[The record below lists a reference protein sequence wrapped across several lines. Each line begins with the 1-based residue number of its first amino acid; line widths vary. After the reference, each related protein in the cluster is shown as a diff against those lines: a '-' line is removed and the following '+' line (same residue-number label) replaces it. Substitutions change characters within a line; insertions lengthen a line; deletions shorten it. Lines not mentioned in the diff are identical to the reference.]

1 MYQGKRWFGR
11 LVFLMIILVLSGWT
25 GPARSQDKYPTRAID
40 IIIPVPPGAG
50 SDTVARILADYCK
63 NKWGVPVNVINKP
76 GGNKIPACLEVYKAK
91 PDGHTLLGDSLISS
105 SAMFVVKPL
114 PFEIMDRVFC
124 GRFAITPLLVMVPST
139 SPFKT
144 LKDLGDR
151 GRKDPTTFTW
161 TSNGGADTID
171 YLARQFMKAEGIE
184 VRKTKPIIGK
194 GGAEATANTAGGHVV
209 LGTGTTTGILPAFEA
224 KTVRPLGISGKKRH
238 PKYPNVPTFEE
249 LGYPTLG
256 VIQWYGVSG
265 PPKMP
270 SSIASVWE
278 KIFQEMVKDPNVL
291 AKLANVGAD
300 PFYLNANENREAVLK
315 DMEEMKI
322 LFAE

>member
-1 MYQGKRWFGR
+1 MYQEKRWFWG
-11 LVFLMIILVLSGWT
+11 LVFLMTIFMLTGWT
-25 GPARSQDKYPTRAID
+25 GPVQSQDKYPTRAID

-50 SDTVARILADYCK
+50 SDTVARIIADYAK
-63 NKWGVPVNVINKP
+63 NKWSVPVNVINKP
-76 GGNKIPACLEVYKAK
+76 GGNKIPANLEVYTAK
-91 PDGHTLLGDSLISS
+91 PDGYTLLGDSLISS

-114 PFEIMDRVFC
+114 PFEVMDRVFC

-144 LKDLGDR
+144 LKELGER
-151 GRKDPTTFTW
+151 GRKDPGTFTW
-161 TSNGGADTID
+161 TSNGGADTLD
-171 YLARQFMKAEGIE
+171 YLARQFMKAEGID
-184 VRKTKPIIGK
+184 VRKTKPILGK

-209 LGTGTTTGILPAFEA
+209 LGTGTTTGILSAFNA
-224 KTVRPLGISGKKRH
+224 GMVRPLGISGKKRD

-270 SSIASVWE
+270 SHIAAAWE
-278 KIFQEMVKDPNVL
+278 KSFQEMVEDPVVL
-291 AKLANVGAD
+291 KRLANVGAT
-300 PFYLNANENREAVLK
+300 PFYLSAKENREAVLK
-315 DMEEMKI
+315 DMEEMKT